1 MPDSRTS
8 HRNPD
13 LYPQTAMLSVVG
25 QMERLM
31 CHDDYLRELLAVGA
45 RVRADSVDTRDGQY
59 ERTEGTVLNSC
70 GQDG

>member
-1 MPDSRTS
+1 M
-8 HRNPD
+8 
-13 LYPQTAMLSVVG
+13 YPQTAMLSVVG

-31 CHDDYLRELLAVGA
+31 CHDDYLRELLAAGA
-45 RVRADSVDTRDGQY
+45 SVRADSVDTRDGQY

>member
-1 MPDSRTS
+1 
-8 HRNPD
+8 
-13 LYPQTAMLSVVG
+13 MLSVVG

-31 CHDDYLRELLAVGA
+31 CHDDYLRELLAAGA
-45 RVRADSVDTRDGQY
+45 SVRADSVDTRDGQY